1 MDYWPKYIV
10 QSLKRS
16 YYRKTLMMRESA
28 RCIINERSYK
38 FIYTKIQILILKYIY
53 RKNNNNLAF
62 VESFVMCQVLF

>member
-1 MDYWPKYIV
+1 
-10 QSLKRS
+10 
-16 YYRKTLMMRESA
+16 MMRESA

-38 FIYTKIQILILKYIY
+38 FIYTKIQILFLKYIY